1 MKREQSNCGAM
12 SNAASHADAGL
23 ELEVI
28 LASLTSILIQ
38 VNDDLTIRRWNG
50 AAEKALGLKAAE
62 VIGRSIVDCGVRWKQ
77 EDMRRLAAD
86 ISLGQSP
93 QGLELGFEDKVGN
106 LRYLGVTLSPMT
118 EMASAGHGVLI
129 LARDITELIRTERLQ
144 RRLITAVEQ
153 VNETIVITDLEGTIL
168 YVNPAFERITGY
180 SSDEAVGRKPDLLS
194 SGQHDK
200 EFYLNMWATLSR
212 GEVWSG
218 HFTNKKKDGSL
229 YEEDATISP
238 VRDEAGEVSNYV
250 AVKKDVTERLALE
263 VQLRSAQK
271 LESIGQL
278 AAGIAHEINTPT
290 QFISDNTRFL
300 RNAFGKLGDLLRQCA
315 ELSASDGETSDPAA
329 TLKKVA
335 NLARAARIE
344 FLSEEI
350 PDAIGE
356 SLTGLARVTEI
367 VSAMKSFSHPGT
379 CEKQA
384 VDLNEVINTTITLS
398 TNEWKYVA
406 EIETDFD
413 PELPLVSCL
422 PGELGQ
428 VVLNMIVNSAHAIID
443 AVGENCKERGKILVA
458 TRRAGANA
466 EIRISDSGCGMSDE
480 VRSRVFDPF
489 YTTKEVGRGTG
500 QGLAISHSVI
510 VDKHSGS
517 IDVESK
523 PGEGT
528 TFIIHLP
535 FDAVLTD
542 TADSSRAA

>member
-1 MKREQSNCGAM
+1 MKREQSDCGAV
-12 SNAASHADAGL
+12 SDAAGHADAEV
-23 ELEVI
+23 ELDVI

-38 VNDDLTIRRWNG
+38 VNDDSTIRRWNR
-50 AAEKALGLKAAE
+50 AAERALGYRADQVL
-62 VIGRSIVDCGVRWKQ
+62 GRSIADCGVQWNQ
-77 EDMRRLAAD
+77 EDMRRLVGH
-86 ISLGQSP
+86 ISLGESP
-93 QGLELGFEDKVGN
+93 QGLEVGFEGEEGSQ
-106 LRYLGVTLSPMT
+106 RCLGVTLSPLKET
-118 EMASAGHGVLI
+118 ASAGHGVLI
-129 LARDITELIRTERLQ
+129 LARDITELMRTERVQ

-153 VNETIVITDLEGTIL
+153 VNETIVITDLQGTIL

-180 SSDEAVGRKPDLLS
+180 TSEEVVGLRPDVVS
-194 SGQHDK
+194 SGQHDP
-200 EFYLNMWATLSR
+200 EFYSKMWATLRR
-212 GEVWSG
+212 GDVWFG
-218 HFTNKKKDGSL
+218 HFTNRKKDGSL

-238 VRDEAGEVSNYV
+238 VRDEAGEITNYV

-300 RNAFGKLGDLLRQCA
+300 RDAFGKLDDLLKLCS
-315 ELSASDGETSDPAA
+315 ELSANGGESADPEA
-329 TLKKVA
+329 TLKQVA
-335 NLARAARIE
+335 KFAQAAKIG
-344 FLSEEI
+344 FLSKEI
-350 PDAIGE
+350 PDALGE
-356 SLTGLARVTEI
+356 SLSGLARVTEI
-367 VSAMKSFSHPGT
+367 VSAMKSFSHPGS

-384 VDLNEVINTTITLS
+384 VDLNDVINTTITLS

-413 PELPLVSCL
+413 PELPLVRCL
-422 PGELGQ
+422 PSEMGQ
-428 VVLNMIVNSAHAIID
+428 VVLNMIVNSAHAIVD
-443 AVGENCKERGKILVA
+443 AVGANGEERGRIRIA
-458 TRRAGANA
+458 TQRVGDCA
-466 EIRISDSGCGMSDE
+466 EIRISDTGCGMPDE

-500 QGLAISHSVI
+500 QGLAISHSVV

-528 TFIIHLP
+528 TFVIRLP
-535 FDAVLTD
+535 FEELGT
-542 TADSSRAA
+542 SSEDVSQAA